1 MAKQSK
7 SSHSL
12 ILGLLFLVLIA
23 SLGALAM
30 VFMMQRDQP
39 SEAEVSALCAQRAAS
54 SAVTAVQSIARAC
67 DNDASTVAL
76 KTVAPSATNPGFG
89 YPENWSVVSQ
99 DSILSGSLA
108 NTITLNNGLV
118 HFCAA
123 CDGPLYPISIA
134 TQKIDLTT
142 LDSGNPATSF
152 ADFANNKYYSDTT
165 FYKNVIKSSEARGTG
180 TLYTFTGYEDGMF
193 SGNFETLLYEGKES
207 WVRVT
212 YFDQDPAETETN
224 DAWETIKASLD
235 FSLIP

>member
-1 MAKQSK
+1 MTKQSK
-7 SSHSL
+7 SAHGL

-89 YPENWSVVSQ
+89 YPENWSAFSQ
-99 DSILSGSLA
+99 DQIVNDSFT
-108 NTITLNNGLV
+108 NTTYLNNSLI
-118 HFCAA
+118 HFCDG
-123 CDGPLYPISIA
+123 CDGPIFPVTIVSEKINLA
-134 TQKIDLTT
+134 TINAGQ
-142 LDSGNPATSF
+142 PATSF
-152 ADFANNKYYSDTT
+152 EDFVTNNYYKEPGLYRDVVMTKTT
-165 FYKNVIKSSEARGTG
+165 VGAG
-180 TLYTFTGYEDGMF
+180 TLFTFTGYEDGMF
-193 SGNFETLLYEGKES
+193 SGNFETLIYAGQES

-212 YFDQDPAETETN
+212 YFDQDPG
-224 DAWETIKASLD
+224 ETITNQGWEIIKPSLD